1 MTWASQL
8 PLARSVRLGAWQKRI
23 SRSNQR
29 ALRVQKL
36 VKADSRAKKLYVTG
50 GEATQAYDAPIIG
63 ASPPLIRGMRR
74 NAVLSVSKTGL
85 CPCTTTII
93 AWRLDGECDLAVR
106 EPVKQI
112 HMWMRLWS
120 SMPAPARRD
129 VRRAWRRAHPRILLN
144 GVHWGSVTG
153 VMQATIATIG
163 QLGWIPTAPDKW
175 LDESRT
181 QYADLNDAAPEAGPQ
196 IVLAVRR
203 SAQRAVWRKAAEH
216 HLGRGLEEGV
226 PSMEAARAAKKW
238 LNRRHQKAEAKAL
251 DAIICGGLWHGER
264 AGLQRICRCGKPE
277 TPYHRYWT
285 CPKLDEI
292 HDQGGRRIVS
302 DTQWLEA
309 EFPGPLGEHQCLWGR
324 AILPASLRFP
334 GQPVSK
340 EQAEARYT
348 HGFADAFAEPKTVYT
363 DGSGGP
369 RHAPKEAPTAGSGL
383 ASIVWGHD
391 HGRPVAKHIHFAHAA
406 VPGGQTVPRGELWAA
421 CAAARAAPSMIGARI
436 MADATYIVDTLKD
449 PERLGKARAKA
460 NGDLWAEYLEGVKEA
475 GADFDAVKVKAH
487 MEPKELLNGKA
498 NL

>member
-1 MTWASQL
+1 
-8 PLARSVRLGAWQKRI
+8 
-23 SRSNQR
+23 
-29 ALRVQKL
+29 
-36 VKADSRAKKLYVTG
+36 
-50 GEATQAYDAPIIG
+50 
-63 ASPPLIRGMRR
+63 
-74 NAVLSVSKTGL
+74 
-85 CPCTTTII
+85 
-93 AWRLDGECDLAVR
+93 
-106 EPVKQI
+106 
-112 HMWMRLWS
+112 
-120 SMPAPARRD
+120 MPAPARRD
-129 VRRAWRRAHPRILLN
+129 VRKAWRRAHPRILLN

-251 DAIICGGLWHGER
+251 DAIICGGLWHGGR

-292 HDQGGRRIVS
+292 HDQGGRSIVS

-309 EFPGPLGEHQCLWGR
+309 EFHGPLGEYQCLWGR
-324 AILPASLRFP
+324 AILPASLCFP

-348 HGFADAFAEPKTVYT
+348 HGFADAFAESKTVYT

-391 HGRPVAKHIHFAHAA
+391 HGRPVAKHVHFAHAA

-421 CAAARAAPSMIGARI
+421 CAAARVAPSMIGARI

-475 GADFDAVKVKAH
+475 GADLNAVKVKAH

-498 NL
+498 NLEHFMGNHVADAAAGAAAEMALEANAQATIVERWNQRAFLIARRLAAIEAWHWVNEPERNYDPPEPLEPWNPPDPFRLQERNSVTRLRRTAMCSGRKMARSYAAGATRKGPQERFLLD